1 MEIVVRV
8 REEIYLIYG
17 RRIKNIITIYIYIYL
32 IIDTELYN
40 ITECKIE
47 SNRN

>member
-17 RRIKNIITIYIYIYL
+17 RRIKNIITIYIYL

>member
-17 RRIKNIITIYIYIYL
+17 RRIKNIITIYIYISYNRYR
-32 IIDTELYN
+32 IIQHYRMQN
-40 ITECKIE
+40 
-47 SNRN
+47 